1 MKLAQY
7 PNVIKYAWLG
17 KERLRQLITVIG
29 LPESADPIGDY
40 LKQVGLEFN
49 PEEEPH
55 YEDMKL
61 KTDVALFRQKLS
73 DYQVYEIPDDKIE
86 AMILNGVQG
95 TTSIL
100 DQFKLLKDMK
110 GELHKFADKL
120 IETKGKFSKEI
131 TPEKKAE
138 DFKQNI
144 ARFID
149 QTKSALEDADYLK
162 NLDIKS
168 IDALQERINAL
179 RDKIEQQSE

>member
-1 MKLAQY
+1 M
-7 PNVIKYAWLG
+7 PD
-17 KERLRQLITVIG
+17 
-29 LPESADPIGDY
+29 SADPIGEY
-40 LKQVGLEFN
+40 LKLVGLEFD
-49 PEEEPH
+49 PEEETN
-55 YEDMKL
+55 YEDLKL
-61 KTDVALFRQKLS
+61 KADVAIFRQKLS
-73 DYQVYEIPDDKIE
+73 DYQVYDIPDEKIE
-86 AMILNGVQG
+86 AMIDSGVRG

-138 DFKQNI
+138 DFKQNL

-162 NLDIKS
+162 NLDIES
-168 IDALQERINAL
+168 INALQEKINAL